1 MSDTRTE
8 IITNDVFISRTG
20 KDKAIK
26 DAVKAHLE
34 DKGLTCTDS
43 QIDCVGNYFEW
54 SKQAATASHIAVLIL
69 TENSINSST
78 YQKTELQEIVKVFG
92 ENFSNRLVTFC
103 SSQKVYDDE
112 RFGKNGEHLLEDNYN
127 SAVFFGEEVTREAL
141 EDLATKVTNLLL
153 GRTFEIY
160 KAACEASEKKMGL
173 LSFFVDR
180 QQGNTSVDYDKI
192 YVERNVKGGGGN
204 ELSAKELLAS
214 GDLLLVYGPSGIGK
228 TEYIKQLRR
237 AAAPEVLTVVVRCS
251 DLWRSGK
258 TVHGYLCENVA
269 SGVQNAAFTD
279 KHFERLWSGRDRLVI
294 FDGLDEVPTTATTDL
309 FFQKIGEFCR
319 AKADGRRTQLIFT
332 SRNKDD
338 ANQFANDSTD
348 VKSRLQS
355 FELQPLNDDQIEK
368 LCASLAQVFGVDGDD
383 GDDFFYKIKRLDEE
397 IKTNP
402 LLVSQLA
409 IIFKNEGSIP
419 YDDMEMTEK
428 LAEIVFGVEDRAKV
442 LEDVKGAEITNLRAL
457 VEAFAALQY
466 EYPEENDFDL
476 MRKAL
481 ESCNEH
487 ADSAHVLEYFKKR
500 AIYVDGRY
508 LHKSLGEFFAAY
520 GFARRAC
527 GLGGK
532 VKDKELLDF
541 VIRHCGDDSWGSV
554 VNWFVRKTKL
564 KTVTIPNGV
573 KRIGKRAFY
582 MCGTLT
588 SVTIPNNVTSIGDW
602 AFVGCVGLTSVT
614 IPDGVTSIGD
624 WAFVG
629 CVGLTSVTIPDSVT
643 SIASTAFFGC
653 SEIIQTENGVS
664 YVNDWVIGCNTSVT
678 SVQLREWT
686 RGIADNAFS
695 GCSGLTSITIPDS
708 VTSIGDN
715 VFVSCGSLES
725 IIVEQGND
733 VYHSAGNCLIETES
747 KTLIVGCKSSVI
759 PKDGSVTSIG
769 DYAFSGCSGLT
780 SIVIP
785 DSVTSI
791 GSSAFSGCSGLTSV
805 TIPDSVT
812 SIGDWAFDGCSG
824 LTSITIPFVG
834 EKMDG
839 TGNTRF
845 DHIFGIDVP
854 DSLKEV
860 VITGGASIGDW
871 AFSGCSGLK
880 SITIPDSLTSIGIGA
895 FVGCSGL
902 KRVSIP
908 DGVTSIGL
916 GVFSGCSGLTSI
928 TIPFVGEKMDG
939 TEKTRFDHIFVVDVP
954 DSLKEVII
962 TGGKD
967 IDEKAFL
974 GCSGLTNI
982 TIPDSVISIGD
993 SAFFG
998 CEGLTS
1004 VTIGTSV
1011 TSIGKGAFLG
1021 CSGLTSVTIGN
1032 SVTNIGKW
1040 AFDECSGLTDITY
1053 HGTMSQWRAL
1063 KKGDDWDEGAPDY
1076 KVYCTDGV
1084 LDKDDD

>member
-8 IITNDVFISRTG
+8 IITKDVFISWTG

-34 DKGLTCTDS
+34 DKELTCTDS
-43 QIDCVGNYFEW
+43 QIDCAGNYFEW
-54 SKQAATASHIAVLIL
+54 SKQAATVSHIAVLIL
-69 TENSINSST
+69 TENSIKSST

-103 SSQKVYDDE
+103 PNQAVYNLE
-112 RFGKNGEHLLEDNYN
+112 TFGENGESLLADNYN

-214 GDLLLVYGPSGIGK
+214 GDLLLVYGPSGMGK

-258 TVHGYLCENVA
+258 TVYGYLCENVA

-279 KHFERLWSGRDRLVI
+279 KHFERLWSGRDRLVV

-309 FFQKIGEFCR
+309 FFQKIGKFCR
-319 AKADGRRTQLIFT
+319 AKADDRRTQLIFT

-338 ANQFANDSTD
+338 ANRFANDSTD

-355 FELQPLNDDQIEK
+355 FELQPLNDDQIEN
-368 LCASLAQVFGVDGDD
+368 LCASLGQVFGFDGDN
-383 GDDFFYKIKRLDEE
+383 FFYEIKRLDKE

-419 YDDMEMTEK
+419 SDSMEMTEK
-428 LAEIVFGVEDRAKV
+428 LAEIVFGVEDRAGV
-442 LEDVKGAEITNLRAL
+442 LDVKGAEITNLRAL

-466 EYPEENDFDL
+466 EYPEENDFDV
-476 MRKAL
+476 MREAL

-500 AIYVDGRY
+500 VIYVDGRY

-564 KTVTIPNGV
+564 KTLVIPDGV
-573 KRIGKRAFY
+573 KRIGRAEFF
-582 MCGTLT
+582 MCSALT
-588 SVTIPNNVTSIGDW
+588 SVTIPSSVTSIGLGALAMCHNLVSIDVDKSNMSYHSNGNCLIDTKQK
-602 AFVGCVGLTSVT
+602 ALISGCNSSI
-614 IPDGVTSIGD
+614 IPNDGSVTSID
-624 WAFVG
+624 EFAFYG
-629 CVGLTSVTIPDSVT
+629 YIDLRSIAIPDSVT
-643 SIASTAFFGC
+643 SIGRSAF
-653 SEIIQTENGVS
+653 I
-664 YVNDWVIGCNTSVT
+664 
-678 SVQLREWT
+678 
-686 RGIADNAFS
+686 

-708 VTSIGDN
+708 VTSIGD
-715 VFVSCGSLES
+715 
-725 IIVEQGND
+725 
-733 VYHSAGNCLIETES
+733 
-747 KTLIVGCKSSVI
+747 K
-759 PKDGSVTSIG
+759 
-769 DYAFSGCSGLT
+769 AFSGCRGLT
-780 SIVIP
+780 SVTIP
-785 DSVTSI
+785 DSVVSI
-791 GSSAFSGCSGLTSV
+791 GSGAFYGCRGLISV

-812 SIGDWAFDGCSG
+812 SIGRFVFSGCSG

-845 DHIFGIDVP
+845 GHIFDIGVP
-854 DSLKEV
+854 YSLKEV
-860 VITGGASIGDW
+860 IITGGASIGEH
-871 AFSGCSGLK
+871 AFSGCSGLT
-880 SITIPDSLTSIGIGA
+880 SVTIPDS
-895 FVGCSGL
+895 
-902 KRVSIP
+902 
-908 DGVTSIGL
+908 VTSIGNL
-916 GVFSGCSGLTSI
+916 AFSACNGLTSITISNSVTSIGNGAFLTCSGLTSI
-928 TIPFVGEKMDG
+928 TIPNSVTSIG
-939 TEKTRFDHIFVVDVP
+939 RFAFMMCGGLTSVTIP
-954 DSLKEVII
+954 DSVVSI
-962 TGGKD
+962 GNG
-967 IDEKAFL
+967 AFSYCL
-974 GCSGLTNI
+974 GLTSMTIPDSVTCIGDHTFSWCSGLTNI
-982 TIPDSVISIGD
+982 TIPDSVTSIGEY
-993 SAFFG
+993 AFRR
-998 CEGLTS
+998 CSGLKS
-1004 VTIGTSV
+1004 VSIPDSV
-1011 TSIGKGAFLG
+1011 TSIGHYTFYS
-1021 CSGLTSVTIGN
+1021 CRSLTT
-1032 SVTNIGKW
+1032 
-1040 AFDECSGLTDITY
+1040 ITY
-1053 HGTMSQWRAL
+1053 HGTMSQWRAIR
-1063 KKGDDWDEGAPDY
+1063 KGNGWDKGTPDY
-1076 KVYCTDGV
+1076 KVHCADGV

>member
-1 MSDTRTE
+1 MSDTRTD
-8 IITNDVFISRTG
+8 IITNDVFISWTG

-34 DKGLTCTDS
+34 DKGLACTDS
-43 QIDCVGNYFEW
+43 QIDCAGNYFEW
-54 SKQAATASHIAVLIL
+54 SKQAATVSHIAVLIL
-69 TENSINSST
+69 TENSIKSST

-103 SSQKVYDDE
+103 PNQAVYNLE
-112 RFGKNGEHLLEDNYN
+112 TFGENGESLLADNYN
-127 SAVFFGEEVTREAL
+127 SAVFFGKEVTREAL

-214 GDLLLVYGPSGIGK
+214 GDLLLVYGPSGMGK

-258 TVHGYLCENVA
+258 TVYGYLYANVA

-279 KHFERLWSGRDRLVI
+279 KHFERLWSGRDRLVV

-338 ANQFANDSTD
+338 ADRFADDSTD

-355 FELQPLNDDQIEK
+355 FELQPLNDDQIRN
-368 LCASLAQVFGVDGDD
+368 LCASLAQVFGFD
-383 GDDFFYKIKRLDEE
+383 GDDFSAEIQRLDKE

-409 IIFKNEGSIP
+409 IIFKNDGSIP
-419 YDDMEMTEK
+419 YDSMEMTEK
-428 LAEIVFGVEDRAKV
+428 LAEIVFGVEDRADV
-442 LEDVKGAEITNLRAL
+442 LDVKGAEITNLRAL

-466 EYPEENDFDL
+466 EYPEDNDVAVMDE
-476 MRKAL
+476 AL

-487 ADSAHVLEYFKKR
+487 AVPTHVLEYFKKR

-573 KRIGKRAFY
+573 KRIGERAFY
-582 MCGTLT
+582 QCGTLT
-588 SVTIPNNVTSIGDW
+588 SVTIPN
-602 AFVGCVGLTSVT
+602 
-614 IPDGVTSIGD
+614 
-624 WAFVG
+624 
-629 CVGLTSVTIPDSVT
+629 SVT
-643 SIASTAFFGC
+643 SIDVYAF
-653 SEIIQTENGVS
+653 
-664 YVNDWVIGCNTSVT
+664 Y
-678 SVQLREWT
+678 
-686 RGIADNAFS
+686 
-695 GCSGLTSITIPDS
+695 GCSGLTSISIPNS
-708 VTSIGDN
+708 VTSIDWG
-715 VFVSCGSLES
+715 
-725 IIVEQGND
+725 
-733 VYHSAGNCLIETES
+733 
-747 KTLIVGCKSSVI
+747 
-759 PKDGSVTSIG
+759 
-769 DYAFSGCSGLT
+769 AFY
-780 SIVIP
+780 
-785 DSVTSI
+785 
-791 GSSAFSGCSGLTSV
+791 
-805 TIPDSVT
+805 
-812 SIGDWAFDGCSG
+812 GCSG

-839 TGNTRF
+839 TGNTYF
-845 DHIFGIDVP
+845 DHIFAGLDVP

-860 VITGGASIGDW
+860 VITGGGIIGDS
-871 AFSGCSGLK
+871 AFY
-880 SITIPDSLTSIGIGA
+880 
-895 FVGCSGL
+895 
-902 KRVSIP
+902 R
-908 DGVTSIGL
+908 
-916 GVFSGCSGLTSI
+916 CSGLTSI
-928 TIPFVGEKMDG
+928 TIPD
-939 TEKTRFDHIFVVDVP
+939 
-954 DSLKEVII
+954 
-962 TGGKD
+962 
-967 IDEKAFL
+967 
-974 GCSGLTNI
+974 
-982 TIPDSVISIGD
+982 
-993 SAFFG
+993 
-998 CEGLTS
+998 
-1004 VTIGTSV
+1004 SV
-1011 TSIGKGAFLG
+1011 TSIGDWAFHG
-1021 CSGLTSVTIGN
+1021 CSGLTSVTIGA
-1032 SVTNIGKW
+1032 SVTSIGEY
-1040 AFDECSGLTDITY
+1040 AFYECSGLTSITIPDSVTSI
-1053 HGTMSQWRAL
+1053 GISAFNGCGGL
-1063 KKGDDWDEGAPDY
+1063 KSIMIPDSVTSIGKY
-1076 KVYCTDGV
+1076 AFV
-1084 LDKDDD
+1084 

>member
-8 IITNDVFISRTG
+8 IITKDVFISWTG

-34 DKGLTCTDS
+34 DKGLACTDS
-43 QIDCVGNYFEW
+43 QIDCAGNYFEW

-69 TENSINSST
+69 TENSIKSST

-103 SSQKVYDDE
+103 PNQAVYNLE
-112 RFGKNGEHLLEDNYN
+112 TFGENGESLLADNYN
-127 SAVFFGEEVTREAL
+127 SAVFFGEEVTQEAL

-214 GDLLLVYGPSGIGK
+214 GDLLLVYGPSGMGK

-258 TVHGYLCENVA
+258 TVYGYLCENVA

-279 KHFERLWSGRDRLVI
+279 KHFERLWSGRDRLVV

-309 FFQKIGEFCR
+309 FFQKIGKFCR

-338 ANQFANDSTD
+338 ADRFADDSTD

-368 LCASLAQVFGVDGDD
+368 LCASLGQVFGFDGDN
-383 GDDFFYKIKRLDEE
+383 FFYEIKRLDKE

-419 YDDMEMTEK
+419 SDSMEMTEK
-428 LAEIVFGVEDRAKV
+428 LAEIVFGVEDRADV
-442 LEDVKGAEITNLRAL
+442 LDVKGVEIGNLRAL

-466 EYPEENDFDL
+466 EYPEENDFDV
-476 MRKAL
+476 MREAL

-500 AIYVDGRY
+500 VIYVDGRY

-564 KTVTIPNGV
+564 KTLVIPEEV
-573 KRIGKRAFY
+573 KRIGACEFY
-582 MCGTLT
+582 KCGTLT
-588 SVTIPNNVTSIGDW
+588 SVTIPNSVTSIGYR
-602 AFVGCVGLTSVT
+602 AFSCCSGL
-614 IPDGVTSIGD
+614 
-624 WAFVG
+624 A
-629 CVGLTSVTIPDSVT
+629 SVTIPDSVT
-643 SIASTAFFGC
+643 SIGWGVFSGC

-664 YVNDWVIGCNTSVT
+664 YVNDWVIRCNTSGT

-686 RGIADNAFS
+686 RGIADNAFSGCRGLTSVTIPDGVTSIGEEAFS

-708 VTSIGDN
+708 VTSIGDWA
-715 VFVSCGSLES
+715 FR
-725 IIVEQGND
+725 
-733 VYHSAGNCLIETES
+733 NCS
-747 KTLIVGCKSSVI
+747 
-759 PKDGSVTSIG
+759 D
-769 DYAFSGCSGLT
+769 LT
-780 SIVIP
+780 SI
-785 DSVTSI
+785 
-791 GSSAFSGCSGLTSV
+791 

-812 SIGDWAFDGCSG
+812 SIGDKAFSGCRGLTSITIPDSVTSIGNGAFYGCNSLTSVTIGSSVTSIGEYAFCRCSGLKSITIPDSVTSIGWGVFSECSG

-839 TGNTRF
+839 TGETSF
-845 DHIFGIDVP
+845 DHIFGGIGVP

-860 VITGGASIGDW
+860 FITGGKNIGER
-871 AFSGCSGLK
+871 AFSCCRWVK
-880 SITIPDSLTSIGIGA
+880 NITIPDS
-895 FVGCSGL
+895 
-902 KRVSIP
+902 
-908 DGVTSIGL
+908 VTSIGKRA
-916 GVFSGCSGLTSI
+916 FIGCSGLTSI
-928 TIPFVGEKMDG
+928 TIPDSVGSIGDW
-939 TEKTRFDHIFVVDVP
+939 
-954 DSLKEVII
+954 
-962 TGGKD
+962 
-967 IDEKAFL
+967 AFSW
-974 GCSGLTNI
+974 CIRLTSV
-982 TIPDSVISIGD
+982 TIPDSV
-993 SAFFG
+993 
-998 CEGLTS
+998 
-1004 VTIGTSV
+1004 
-1011 TSIGKGAFLG
+1011 TSIGHCTFYS
-1021 CSGLTSVTIGN
+1021 CRSLTT
-1032 SVTNIGKW
+1032 
-1040 AFDECSGLTDITY
+1040 ITY
-1053 HGTMSQWRAL
+1053 HGTMSQWRAIR
-1063 KKGDDWDEGAPDY
+1063 KGNDWDKGTPDY
-1076 KVYCTDGV
+1076 KVHCTDGV